1 MYKYECTCIGRKYYW
16 EWAPGRLGG
25 KEEQPFDWSIV
36 LLFITRGG
44 RSPALAANAGSEKPR
59 AEKEEKDK

>member
-1 MYKYECTCIGRKYYW
+1 MLLSSRPSEGMDYRMYKYECTCN
-16 EWAPGRLGG
+16 
-25 KEEQPFDWSIV
+25 WSAV

-59 AEKEEKDK
+59 AEKEEKDE